1 MRLVLIYSCNEQWIS
16 YENVLPFE
24 HESLESAFFELDEE
38 IRKYEWLTKTFP
50 DEFEFCEHTLRR
62 SAFYHYSH
70 FLGKTVYT
78 PPEVLTLDQWYE
90 RPRY

>member
-1 MRLVLIYSCNEQWIS
+1 MRLVLIYTYNEQWIS
-16 YENVLPFE
+16 SEIVLPFE
-24 HESLESAFFELDEE
+24 HESLESAYFELDEE
-38 IRKYEWLTKTFP
+38 IRKHEELTKSYP
-50 DEFEFCEHTLRR
+50 DDFVFCEHTLRR

-70 FLGKTVYT
+70 FLGKIVYT